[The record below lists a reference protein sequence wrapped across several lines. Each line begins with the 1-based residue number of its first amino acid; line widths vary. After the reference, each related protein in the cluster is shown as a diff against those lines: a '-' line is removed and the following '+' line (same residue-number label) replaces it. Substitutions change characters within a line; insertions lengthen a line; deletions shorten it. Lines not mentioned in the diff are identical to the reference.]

1 MTSEGMTE
9 SQNLQLKWKPE
20 NRVKSTNIEKKTEQ
34 ISKRNYHKRTMTKTF
49 MDKHKLMAFAS
60 KMSSEGKS
68 KECQEE

>member
-34 ISKRNYHKRTMTKTF
+34 IR
-49 MDKHKLMAFAS
+49 
-60 KMSSEGKS
+60 EIII
-68 KECQEE
+68 KEP